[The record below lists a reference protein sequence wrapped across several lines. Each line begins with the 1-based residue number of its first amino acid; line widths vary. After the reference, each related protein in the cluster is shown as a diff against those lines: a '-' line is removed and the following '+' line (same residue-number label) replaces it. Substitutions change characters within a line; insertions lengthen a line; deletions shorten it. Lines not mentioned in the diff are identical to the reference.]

1 MNAEQR
7 VLNRKSERLKRA
19 VYTLLIRTDPIVDAC
34 LSPLIRRRSRKGPN
48 FNGIGA
54 FDELRCWR
62 RHGSDFAAVFAPA
75 SELTG

>member
-1 MNAEQR
+1 MP
-7 VLNRKSERLKRA
+7 
-19 VYTLLIRTDPIVDAC
+19 IPIDPAPIE
-34 LSPLIRRRSRKGPN
+34 KGPN